1 MSTSKKLK
9 DQSLKFEEALEKLE
23 SIVNSMED
31 GDVMLEELVA
41 KFEEGDS
48 LLKYCNKQL
57 KEAELKIEKL
67 KENTEDQFENF
78 ENQGD

>member
-1 MSTSKKLK
+1 MPTLKKPEDK
-9 DQSLKFEEALEKLE
+9 NLKFEEALEKLQ
-23 SIVNSMED
+23 SIVNSMEE
-31 GDVMLEELVA
+31 GDIMLEELVA

-67 KENTEDQFENF
+67 KENSDDQFENF
-78 ENQGD
+78 ENKGE

>member
-1 MSTSKKLK
+1 MPTLEKPEDKN
-9 DQSLKFEEALEKLE
+9 LKFEEALEKLQ

-41 KFEEGDS
+41 KFQEGDS

-67 KENTEDQFENF
+67 KENSDDQFENF
-78 ENQGD
+78 ETKGD